1 MRLEKVQRWEQ
12 RPRFTGAFGQSLS
25 FWDVTPSHLTRDS
38 HTTRGHQE
46 HCRNKVMLP
55 DNSDAKQ
62 RPGIDTDTAVCLFNE
77 RLPRIDHEIKVF
89 PSALIYSER

>member
-1 MRLEKVQRWEQ
+1 
-12 RPRFTGAFGQSLS
+12 
-25 FWDVTPSHLTRDS
+25 
-38 HTTRGHQE
+38 
-46 HCRNKVMLP
+46 MLP

-77 RLPRIDHEIKVF
+77 CLPRIDHEIKVF